1 MILFR
6 RTLPPTPSAQSR
18 MPPAGFRPQE
28 PPDLLARLLTALQ
41 LDLYSVTEVYDDLND
56 LVGEHATT
64 EPETEA
70 VQRLAAAL
78 DHILL
83 RIQAPELAV
92 RCPPDTVRRAQRARA
107 CAYSEGAQ
115 PSLADARG
123 LALAVL
129 NLLDLVGEQL

>member
-1 MILFR
+1 MVR
-6 RTLPPTPSAQSR
+6 
-18 MPPAGFRPQE
+18 
-28 PPDLLARLLTALQ
+28 LLAALQ

-56 LVGEHATT
+56 LVGEHATN
-64 EPETEA
+64 EPGTEA

-92 RCPPDTVRRAQRARA
+92 RCPPDVIHRAQRARE
-107 CAYSEGAQ
+107 CAHSAGARL
-115 PSLADARG
+115 SVAEARG
-123 LALAVL
+123 VALAVL